1 MYGSEDAFKAEVL
14 SCRLAL
20 EWTRMT
26 GYRRVKVETDCINLV
41 HALKSRHAFASQV
54 GFLQQDC
61 KEILNE
67 LPEFCISYVIRSS
80 NRWLMHL
87 QEQHP
92 PHLIEVCGEVPHQIF

>member
-1 MYGSEDAFKAEVL
+1 M
-14 SCRLAL
+14 
-20 EWTRMT
+20 M

-80 NRWLMHL
+80 NKVAHALARAAPSSSNRGLWRGSPPNFLMGL
-87 QEQHP
+87 
-92 PHLIEVCGEVPHQIF
+92 